1 MPRITLWAGRVFLLR
16 NTNRGKRSG
25 NIFTYRISGKRTTMQ
40 KADSEPFKAM
50 LVTSMPCRSH
60 CGLRNKN
67 YSNDKVPDPSKVF
80 FYEATGRS
88 SL

>member
-1 MPRITLWAGRVFLLR
+1 
-16 NTNRGKRSG
+16 
-25 NIFTYRISGKRTTMQ
+25 MQ
-40 KADSEPFKAM
+40 KADSEPFKGI

-60 CGLRNKN
+60 RGLRNQLH
-67 YSNDKVPDPSKVF
+67 NDKAANPSKVNL